1 MENTNLS
8 MMLEQIAF
16 EFRPLLAQ
24 KELEIVTELESNV
37 NIMCDRDKL
46 ERVFDNLLRNAINY
60 SYNGTKIILSMK
72 RDNDNVRIVVSNV
85 GKTILPEKLAR
96 IFEQFY
102 RVDASRPPPR
112 EAQDWGFGLPKRL
125 LSFTAEP

>member
-16 EFRPLLAQ
+16 EFRPLLAD

-46 ERVFDNLLRNAINY
+46 ERVFDNLLRNAIN
-60 SYNGTKIILSMK
+60 
-72 RDNDNVRIVVSNV
+72 
-85 GKTILPEKLAR
+85 
-96 IFEQFY
+96 
-102 RVDASRPPPR
+102 
-112 EAQDWGFGLPKRL
+112 
-125 LSFTAEP
+125 